1 MKSCSRD
8 QITRTN
14 LEQDSDCHAQATI
27 FDEAD
32 EEDFLQLVVAN
43 DTVLNWIDKWKLYE
57 ESSETSCERL
67 AVLVHEISQQ
77 VSSKEPYAEEAREC
91 GLSERALI
99 TLKRLQGSDDTT
111 MKMMDD
117 LSMIIAACSGP
128 LAQGDRVKT
137 ITYGGHDVVVK
148 EGALG
153 DGVGAKL
160 WRVAR
165 IMCHRMAEDYSNMIL
180 EKDVLEVGA
189 GVGACG
195 FLAAKLGAK
204 NVFITD
210 YVDKLLLNLKD
221 ALALNITPGSCSHP
235 DDGWTSDNVNVRF
248 LDWEDS
254 VIFLNKNKDSSKV
267 IPPPPAALD
276 GECSRNVA
284 PGVPENLQFD
294 TIIGTDVLYEWPM
307 VQSLSAAIKHRL
319 KKGGTAYICNAVRDQ
334 EMFDALVE
342 CIEGRDL
349 LVQVDHIDNHVLE
362 EQQDN
367 DSSTFCR
374 DQDYEGGYVW
384 VVIKHPE

>member
-1 MKSCSRD
+1 M
-8 QITRTN
+8 
-14 LEQDSDCHAQATI
+14 EQYTESPAHATG

-32 EEDFLQLVVAN
+32 EEDFLQLIVAN
-43 DTVLNWIDKWKLYE
+43 DTVLHWIDKWEAYE
-57 ESSETSCERL
+57 ESSEESWERL
-67 AVLVHEISQQ
+67 AVLVQEISQQ

-91 GLSERALI
+91 GLSERALK
-99 TLKRLQGSDDTT
+99 TMKRLKGGDDTT
-111 MKMMDD
+111 MRMMDD

-128 LAQGDRVKT
+128 LAQGDRIKT
-137 ITYGGHDVVVK
+137 ITYGGHDVIVK

-165 IMCHRMAEDYSNMIL
+165 IMCHRMAEDYKDMIL

-204 NVFITD
+204 HVVITD

-221 ALALNITPGSCSHP
+221 ALVLNVTSGNHNPA
-235 DDGWTSDNVNVRF
+235 DDGWTMDNVSVRF

-254 VIFLNKNKDSSKV
+254 VIFLNKDDNSSKST
-267 IPPPPAALD
+267 PPPPAALD
-276 GECSRNVA
+276 GECSRKVA
-284 PGVPENLQFD
+284 PGVPENFQFD

-307 VQSLSAAIKHRL
+307 VQSLSATIKHRL
-319 KKGGTAYICNAVRDQ
+319 KMGGTAYICNAVRDQ

-342 CIEGRDL
+342 CIRGRDL
-349 LVQVDHIDNHVLE
+349 LVQVDQIDNNLLE
-362 EQQDN
+362 EQQAKDP
-367 DSSTFCR
+367 SSFCR
-374 DQDYEGGYVW
+374 DQDYEGGYVL